1 MQLVFRKIRRDTE
14 KGIHGALGIGRDHH
28 QAFARHTFS
37 IGAHLIQPREHTRC
51 VQIIHIKFAR
61 FIVCDFAGIKRFTT
75 KLAHRHN
82 GIRSR
87 AATGALFQTKSL
99 LHIVQQAQLC
109 RLINQG
115 HHAFGNAL
123 RCQKIIG
130 HFKLFVHQSITDAEY
145 IVFFCHHP
153 SH

>member
-28 QAFARHTFS
+28 QTFARHTFRVA
-37 IGAHLIQPREHTRC
+37 AHLVQARDHTRR
-51 VQIIHIKFAR
+51 VQIIHIKLTR
-61 FIVCDFAGIKRFTT
+61 FIVRDFARIKRFTT

-82 GIRSR
+82 RIRRR

-99 LHIVQQAQLC
+99 LHILEQAQLC
-109 RLINQG
+109 RLINQR

>member
-28 QAFARHTFS
+28 QAFARHTL
-37 IGAHLIQPREHTRC
+37 GVAAHLVQARDHTRR
-51 VQIIHIKFAR
+51 VQIIHIKLAR
-61 FIVCDFAGIKRFTT
+61 FIVCDFARIKSFTT
-75 KLAHRHN
+75 KLTHRHN
-82 GIRSR
+82 GICRR
-87 AATGALFQTKSL
+87 TATGALFQAKGL

-109 RLINQG
+109 RLVNQR

-123 RCQKIIG
+123 RHQKIIG
-130 HFKLFVHQSITDAEY
+130 HFKLFVHQSIADAEY
-145 IVFFCHHP
+145 VVFFCHHP